1 MSFYILADRTR
12 ADQQIHPGVA
22 EAEGPAAGPQPLV
35 AEGPIYRPQPAAAG
49 GGGDM
54 WGAKTETMNWS
65 NCDTTTYL
73 PYNYQQIIKSR

>member
-35 AEGPIYRPQPAAAG
+35 AEGPIYRPQPAAG

-54 WGAKTETMNWS
+54 
-65 NCDTTTYL
+65 
-73 PYNYQQIIKSR
+73 